1 MLPQELY
8 HNKYRIPDKEWT
20 VDTLSAFKVE
30 AQRVKATFKDGE
42 DPAKG
47 GYDKWL
53 KETWT
58 DLKRMAK

>member
-1 MLPQELY
+1 
-8 HNKYRIPDKEWT
+8 
-20 VDTLSAFKVE
+20 VDTLSAFKAE
-30 AQRVKATFKDGE
+30 AQRLKTVFKDGI
-42 DPAKG
+42 DPTKG